1 MSSLFNQ
8 LDSRQALKELRLLEL
23 NNIKAK
29 HPNLPYADS
38 FISKYEDRT
47 ANGITKCVISFLKLR
62 DWQVERINSM
72 GRYIQPQQYIDVV
85 GFKRTL
91 GKGKWIKGTG
101 TNGTADISATIW
113 GRSIKIEVKAGTDHQ
128 SQAQKD
134 YQRDIEKAGGIYIIV
149 RSFAD
154 FLNWYK
160 DFEKKGGIR

>member
-1 MSSLFNQ
+1 M
-8 LDSRQALKELRLLEL
+8 LDRRKALAELRLLEL

-72 GRYIQPQQYIDVV
+72 GRYIQPKTFTDVV
-85 GFKRTL
+85 GFNHIIS
-91 GKGKWIKGTG
+91 KGKWIKSTG
-101 TNGTADISATIW
+101 TVGTADISATIW
-113 GRSIKIEVKAGTDHQ
+113 GRSIKIEVKAGADHQ
-128 SQAQKD
+128 SQAQKE
-134 YQRDIEKAGGIYIIV
+134 YQRDIEKAGGIYIII

-160 DFEKKGGIR
+160 DFEEKGGIR